1 MNPDNYRAICVTSC
15 LSKLFILIL
24 NDRLTFFL
32 KTNNII
38 DRSQIGFQKDHRPTD
53 HIFTLK
59 TLINKHVYNT
69 PKGKLYACF
78 VDLKKAYDSVWHKGL
93 FTKLASL
100 NVTESFLNVI
110 IDLYQKSSNAVKIDN
125 FRTNFSC
132 VKEV

>member
-1 MNPDNYRAICVTSC
+1 MID
-15 LSKLFILIL
+15 LFS
-24 NDRLTFFL
+24 

-38 DRSQIGFQKDHRPTD
+38 DRSQIGFQKGHRPTD

-78 VDLKKAYDSVWHKGL
+78 VDFKKAYDSVWHKGL

-100 NVTESFLNVI
+100 NVTESFLNLI
-110 IDLYQKSSNAVKIDN
+110 I
-125 FRTNFSC
+125 
-132 VKEV
+132 